1 MDEIWYINADYEVGD
16 SHMTKYEN
24 FFKFQDG
31 GRRPFKKPFFGH
43 NSAADCL
50 RYQFSQNFGNKTDT
64 GIPQNILFLSASLYV
79 SKIGAY

>member
-31 GRRPFKKPFFGH
+31 GRRPFKKTVL
-43 NSAADCL
+43 AITRADCL

-79 SKIGAY
+79 SKRGAY